1 MDTYCHSLLLEIFYY
16 GFSFSVVSA
25 SRLDAMQMHLLLN
38 QSSHVSSGLGA
49 ASHKNMEVKYD
60 VAVGAELT

>member
-1 MDTYCHSLLLEIFYY
+1 MLSREEVWGQWILEIIYY

-49 ASHKNMEVKYD
+49 ASHKKHGGEI
-60 VAVGAELT
+60 